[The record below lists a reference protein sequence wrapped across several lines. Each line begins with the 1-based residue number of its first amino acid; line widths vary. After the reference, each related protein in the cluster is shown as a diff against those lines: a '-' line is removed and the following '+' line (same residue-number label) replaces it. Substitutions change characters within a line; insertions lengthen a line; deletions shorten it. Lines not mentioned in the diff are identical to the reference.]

1 MIKPERMIFMNKLQL
16 FATVFTLAMMLLS
29 GCARSNVVTPSTVPV
44 AVTEAVTVNP
54 DAALAAYD
62 ALLAGTELPVNSDTW
77 WIPDFQDDDFIYVY
91 THLDLDGDG
100 VPELLVQVENDP
112 LAYNGVFHYEDG
124 QIFCWNSDAA
134 DGSQWESPLSDGSVV
149 SCHYFGGVRSYTLF
163 RYQPDGTREV
173 FCDMFAREELIPE
186 DSTEPCPYYE
196 IDREEVDQAVFEKKL
211 AELVTDRALDSSVWT
226 TV

>member
-1 MIKPERMIFMNKLQL
+1 MNKLQL
-16 FATVFTLAMMLLS
+16 MATVLTLIMMFLS
-29 GCARSNVVTPSTVPV
+29 GCARSHPVSPATVPV
-44 AVTEAVTVNP
+44 AVTEAVTDLSDL
-54 DAALAAYD
+54 DAFAAYD
-62 ALLAGTELPVNSDTW
+62 ALLAGMEIPVNSDIW

-91 THLDLDGDG
+91 THQDLDGDG

-112 LAYNGVFHYEDG
+112 LAYNGVFHYENG
-124 QIFCWNSDAA
+124 KIFCWNSDAM

-149 SCHYFGGVRSYTLF
+149 SCHNFGGVRSYTVF

-196 IDREEVDQAVFEKKL
+196 IDREEVDQAVFEQKL
-211 AELVTDRALDSSVWT
+211 AELVTDRALDPSVWT
-226 TV
+226 IL